1 MSEEGLPQEEVEE
14 GAPLWV
20 VTFGDLMSL
29 LMCFFV
35 LLLSFSEMDRKKY
48 KMVSGSMA
56 QAFGIQRKKP
66 VFESPRGQKM
76 IAKEFDQAVLITKI
90 EESIQ
95 PIIDEIK
102 NEYEELKDAVELE
115 IGEDKVTIRMMG
127 EATFDTGKAEL
138 HPAFRPLLKKI
149 GTVLSQTKA
158 EIIIA
163 GHTDNVPLSGGLF
176 GSNLGLS
183 MARAGSVAEYLLRTT
198 AIDPKRLSTMGFG
211 EFRPLTSNDTAQG
224 RRKNRRVEIIVSH

>member
-1 MSEEGLPQEEVEE
+1 VSEENPPHEEVEE
-14 GAPLWV
+14 GAPMWV

-56 QAFGIQRKKP
+56 QAFGIQREKP

-76 IAKEFDQAVLITKI
+76 IAREFDQAVMITKI
-90 EESIQ
+90 EESIK

-102 NEYEELKDAVELE
+102 DEYEELKDAVELE
-115 IGEDKVTIRMMG
+115 IGEDKITIRMMG
-127 EATFDTGKAEL
+127 ETTFDTGKAKL
-138 HPAFRPLLKKI
+138 HPAFGPLLKKI
-149 GTVLSQTKA
+149 GAVLSETKG
-158 EIIIA
+158 EVIIA
-163 GHTDNVPLSGGLF
+163 GHTDNIPLSGGLF

-198 AIDPKRLSTMGFG
+198 SIDPKRLSTMGFG
-211 EFRPLTSNDTAQG
+211 EYRPLTTNDTVRG